1 MTQSLP
7 QADVAISPSVLFAIG
22 EIYQRRSDQSTSRV
36 VGALFGQVQAEDDS
50 SSTKI
55 NVRHCFAVPHS
66 EVGDQISI
74 NSEYYK
80 LRSELHR
87 KCYGKDS
94 LIVGWFSIA
103 EEGAKVSEK
112 NTEFINDSFGREVV
126 ASSALP
132 LNVHLSLTIGASGIK
147 KAVNITDMSSKHQ
160 ISAPAQL
167 SCSSHDSFART
178 SNIFADDDLM
188 FY

>member
-36 VGALFGQVQAEDDS
+36 VGALFGQVQAEDGTS
-50 SSTKI
+50 VKI

-126 ASSALP
+126 ASSASQ
-132 LNVHLSLTIGASGIK
+132 LNVHLALAIGAAGIK
-147 KAVNITDMSSKHQ
+147 KTVNITDMSSKHQ
-160 ISAPAQL
+160 NAVPASL

-178 SNIFADDDLM
+178 LV
-188 FY
+188 